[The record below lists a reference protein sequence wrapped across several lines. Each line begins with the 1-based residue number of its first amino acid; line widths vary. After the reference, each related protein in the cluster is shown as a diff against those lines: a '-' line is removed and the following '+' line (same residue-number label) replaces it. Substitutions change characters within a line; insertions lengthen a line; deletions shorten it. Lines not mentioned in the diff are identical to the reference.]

1 MQRVALIIQYDKL
14 MLVTLSLSHYLSLL
28 TQLSLKFAKHHK
40 IIYLFQSPLDKLAQ
54 ITLDTSGAG
63 VTFNPNAQLLQ
74 LTCIAVVAM
83 RRERK
88 MTKAQGRGRCS

>member
-1 MQRVALIIQYDKL
+1 MQNLGGQTKSIMVFSEVAYC
-14 MLVTLSLSHYLSLL
+14 LSLL